1 MKRLQN
7 FLLAL
12 ACLAFSFNGHAANTN
27 SLVWHKAA
35 DRVDADIRGEALWP
49 LLEQIAVGADWK
61 IFVEPGAER
70 TVSTK
75 FKSLPSGDALKM
87 LLGDLNFALV
97 PQTNGP
103 SLLYVFRT
111 TLKNATRQ
119 VVAIKPAKRVA
130 NQLLVRV
137 KPGTNIDALAKLI
150 GAKIIGRMDKL
161 GVYLLQFGDATTTDA
176 ALAQL
181 KNNSDVLDVDYNY
194 YFDPLPSAEPISAS
208 SMPVNSGPVSLK
220 LNPPTSGDPCSP
232 IIGLIDT
239 GIQSQSLGNLSQ
251 SILPSISA
259 VGDTGSGSSP
269 QSLGD
274 PLALFTPKQ
283 TTMAGGLVFP
293 THGTSMAYTILNAVS
308 QASGGS
314 SSVRILPVDVY
325 GTGESTTSWNVAM
338 GVKLAVDNGA
348 TVLNLSL
355 GGSGDNSILNGV
367 IQQAIANG
375 VVVFGAAGNTPVNTP
390 TYPAAYPG
398 VYDVTA
404 LGAPGQLASY
414 ANFSPQVDL
423 ALPGSS
429 VVYLGSQAYFV
440 QGTSPAT
447 AYASGV
453 AAGTKSVNCL
463 TWAEILAA
471 MQKKFPVPAVP
482 SK

>member
-1 MKRLQN
+1 MV
-7 FLLAL
+7 
-12 ACLAFSFNGHAANTN
+12 CLCCASGFNMLAANTN

-49 LLEQIAVGADWK
+49 LLEQIAAAAEWK
-61 IFVEPGAER
+61 IFVEPGADHKA
-70 TVSTK
+70 SAK
-75 FKSLPSGDALKM
+75 FKDLPSGDALKM

-97 PQTNGP
+97 PQTNAP

-111 TLKNATRQ
+111 TMHNATRQ
-119 VVAIKPAKRVA
+119 VVVAKPARRVA

-137 KPGTNIDALAKLI
+137 KPGTDMDALAKLM

-161 GVYLLQFGDATTTDA
+161 GVYLLQFGDAAATDA

-208 SMPVNSGPVSLK
+208 SVPANSGPVSLK
-220 LNPPTSGDPCSP
+220 LNPPTAGDPCSP

-239 GIQSQSLGNLSQ
+239 GIQSKSLGNLNQ

-259 VGDTGSGSSP
+259 VGDTGSGASP
-269 QSLGD
+269 QSLGN
-274 PLALFTPKQ
+274 PVALFTPKQ
-283 TTMAGGLVFP
+283 TTVAAAGVVYP
-293 THGTSMAYTILNAVS
+293 THGTSMAYTILNAIS

-314 SSVRILPVDVY
+314 SSARILPVDVY

-355 GGSGDNSILNGV
+355 GGSGDNSVLNNV
-367 IQQAIANG
+367 IQQAIASG

-404 LGAPGQLASY
+404 LGAAGQLASY
-414 ANFSPQVDL
+414 ANFSPQVDM

-429 VVYLGSQAYFV
+429 VVYLGNQAYFV

-471 MQKKFPVPAVP
+471 MQKKFPVPTVP
-482 SK
+482 TK

>member
-7 FLLAL
+7 FLWLTVCLWLLAG
-12 ACLAFSFNGHAANTN
+12 FSALAANTN

-35 DRVDADIRGEALWP
+35 DRVDADVRGEALWP
-49 LLEQIAVGADWK
+49 LLEQIAVAADWK
-61 IFVEPGAER
+61 IFVEPGADR
-70 TVSTK
+70 KTSAK
-75 FKSLPSGDALKM
+75 FKNLPSGEALKM

-97 PQTNGP
+97 PQTSGP

-111 TLKNATRQ
+111 TMQSATRQ
-119 VVAIKPAKRVA
+119 VVVAKPAKRVA

-137 KPGTNIDALAKLI
+137 KPGTDIDALAKII
-150 GAKIIGRMDKL
+150 GAKVVGRMDKL
-161 GVYLLQFGDATTTDA
+161 GVYLLQFADAAATDT

-194 YFDPLPSAEPISAS
+194 YFDPLPTAEPISAS
-208 SMPVNSGPVSLK
+208 SLPANSGPVSLK
-220 LNPPTSGDPCSP
+220 LNPPTGDPCSP

-239 GIQSQSLGNLSQ
+239 GIQAQSLGRLNQ
-251 SILPSISA
+251 SLLPSLSA
-259 VGDTGSGSSP
+259 VGDTGSGASP
-269 QSLGD
+269 QSLSG
-274 PLALFTPKQ
+274 AVAVFTPKQ
-283 TTMAGGLVFP
+283 SSTAAAGVVYP

-308 QASGGS
+308 QSSGGS
-314 SSVRILPVDVY
+314 SSARILPVDVY
-325 GTGESTTSWNVAM
+325 GAGESTTSWNVAM

-348 TVLNLSL
+348 TILNLSL
-355 GGSGDNSILNGV
+355 GGSGDNSILNNV
-367 IQQAIANG
+367 IQQAIAAG

-404 LGAPGQLASY
+404 LGSPGQLASY
-414 ANFSPQVDL
+414 ANFSPQVDM
-423 ALPGSS
+423 ALPGTS
-429 VVYLGSQAYFV
+429 VVYLGNQAYVV

-463 TWAEILAA
+463 TWLEILSA
-471 MQKKFPVPAVP
+471 MQKKFPVPA
-482 SK
+482 K